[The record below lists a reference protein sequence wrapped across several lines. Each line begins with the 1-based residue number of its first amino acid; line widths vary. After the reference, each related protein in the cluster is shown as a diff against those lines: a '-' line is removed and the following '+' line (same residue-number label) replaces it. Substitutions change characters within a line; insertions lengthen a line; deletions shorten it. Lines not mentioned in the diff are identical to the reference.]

1 MRSTKNFAGVI
12 TPLLIP
18 LDEYEQVIEAELRAH
33 IGILISK
40 GVDGFLSPSS
50 TGEFA
55 NLPYETRQKI
65 LQLTVDEAAGRIP
78 VTALIGEC
86 GTRATLRN
94 IEAARKAGA
103 DAVMATPPYY
113 YPLDQVALFTHFQT
127 LAEEGG
133 LPLWLYHQPND
144 TKLSIEHHTL
154 LELSKHANIIGV
166 KVSTNNMLYYQR
178 AVRLFEG
185 NDSFTVLMGEDHSY
199 LPALSLGG
207 SGVVSFLSNIVPEV
221 VIELWNSITD
231 GNLPRARKAQS
242 RLTNCFEAFFTLKRN
257 NPTSACKLI
266 LKERGIFSSERSS
279 APFPV
284 LSDGD
289 CAEVL
294 RRARDLGLC

>member
-1 MRSTKNFAGVI
+1 M

-18 LDEYEQVIEAELRAH
+18 LDEHELVIEAELRAH
-33 IGILISK
+33 IGILIDK

-55 NLPYETRQKI
+55 NLPHDTRQKF
-65 LQLTVDEAAGRIP
+65 LQVSVDETAGRIP

-94 IEAARKAGA
+94 IEAAREAGA

-113 YPLDQVALFTHFQT
+113 YPLGQEALFTHFQT
-127 LAEEGG
+127 LAEEGS

-144 TKLSIEHHTL
+144 TKLSIDHHTL
-154 LELSKHANIIGV
+154 LELSKHANIVGV
-166 KVSTNNMLYYQR
+166 KVSTNDMLYYQR

-185 NDSFTVLMGEDHSY
+185 NDSFSVLMGEDHSY

-221 VIELWNSITD
+221 VIELWSSIED
-231 GNLPRARKAQS
+231 GSLSRARKAQS
-242 RLTNCFEAFFTLKRN
+242 RLTDCFEAFFTLKSE
-257 NPTSACKLI
+257 NPISACKLI

-284 LSDGD
+284 LSDQD
-289 CAEVL
+289 CAAVL
-294 RRARDLGLC
+294 RRARELGVEL

>member
-1 MRSTKNFAGVI
+1 M

-18 LDEYEQVIEAELRAH
+18 LDEYEQLIEAELRAH
-33 IGILISK
+33 IRILINK
-40 GVDGFLSPSS
+40 GVHGFLSPSS

-55 NLPYETRQKI
+55 NLPHETREKI
-65 LQLTVDEAAGRIP
+65 LQVTVDETAGRIP

-113 YPLDQVALFTHFQT
+113 YPLDQEPLFTHFQT

-154 LELSKHANIIGV
+154 LELSKHANIVGV
-166 KVSTNNMLYYQR
+166 KISTNNMLYYQR
-178 AVRLFEG
+178 AVRLFEES
-185 NDSFTVLMGEDHSY
+185 DSFSVLMGEDHSY

-207 SGVVSFLSNIVPEV
+207 SGMVSFLSNIVPEV
-221 VIELWNSITD
+221 VIKLWSSIAD
-231 GNLPRARKAQS
+231 GNLSRARKSQR
-242 RLTNCFEAFFTLKRN
+242 RLTDCFEAFFTLESN

-266 LKERGIFSSERSS
+266 LKERGVFSSERSS

-284 LSDGD
+284 LSDKD
-289 CAEVL
+289 KAVVL
-294 RRARDLGLC
+294 RRARELGVEL